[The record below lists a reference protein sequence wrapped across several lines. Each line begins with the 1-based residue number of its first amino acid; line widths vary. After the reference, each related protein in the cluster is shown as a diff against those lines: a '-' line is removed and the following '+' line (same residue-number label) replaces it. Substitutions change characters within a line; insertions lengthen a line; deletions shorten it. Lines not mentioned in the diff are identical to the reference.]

1 MATNTQEILAEAD
14 QLLQTVKNEE
24 APTDDTSFYGASSKE
39 TDTFLSGLRGTISK
53 EQAQVDSATVSGFSP
68 EIMKLLQESEDL
80 LKGYSTG
87 SPFVSGMPEDSLG
100 KEERSSVTSSS
111 SVPVVPTVPTDPDSF
126 WNRTG
131 RSFNEFQKSAAEGIG
146 VFARLTDIPELE
158 QWAISNAKEQ
168 EEDIKSYGVPRRTSS
183 ITKRYGEVVKDYE
196 TEGVGA
202 ALESGGLLLQDMV
215 ADALGSVGPTVAAGL
230 AAIPVAAVGGTILG
244 AGTALILPFMVGGL
258 AATGQVKEEAIRL
271 GATPEKADEYA
282 AVGGAIGGIIDK
294 IGASLLLKS
303 LVSQFGKKAV
313 SDELGKTVGKDVAKS
328 AVEKGLI
335 FAGKVA
341 KGGAKGGISEGSTE
355 TLQEAAQ
362 IAAAGLAA
370 DKTAIPYEGAEYVN
384 RLIDAGALGL
394 VGGSTLGSGTS
405 GLGAI
410 VQKQSANKALEL
422 EDTLAQV
429 VKSVKD
435 QETELGGSLGAAEK
449 GLGGRDKS
457 SKPMT
462 NRPIVSGIMRSAL
475 SVLDNFSR
483 RGEGEAR
490 IINLFYNNASNISA
504 AVGQD
509 ADQLQPIFRELRRT
523 FRIPILQRAIPKAVS
538 RRVFKVMTTGELDG
552 DARIDQA
559 ATSLRKFLGNA
570 PIDPDT
576 GRVKLPVKLN
586 KKIVENAVFSEEI
599 VPGSSMLGEDVRNA
613 YNNGDIDQQTV
624 LGLDSEVQAL
634 RSEYAQRLQAAPN
647 EEAAIKKDII
657 SSDKFKDLSKR
668 QVYQPVYDGFY
679 DRLNKAGI
687 QINFEEGYLPRV
699 YKTGPLNRRRMVKV
713 LMGRGK
719 SKAHASSIVENIY
732 DNEGVYDNTQTD
744 AQINVPDSTRAV
756 STEQSFEQSR
766 RLSKED
772 VEALDKAGLVETD
785 IEGLMYKYVLDANK
799 RVIGQDMANE
809 INTILPKLKGTTTEE
824 AAWISDLYDA
834 TQSKYRPLR
843 NKKVQG
849 IQKWLL
855 TGQYILTLPLAGL
868 TALSE
873 PIIILSRLS
882 PKYALF
888 GSVNALY
895 NASRAGTRK
904 FFPKMK
910 MNEKEKAFAGIL
922 EGLDGSLAER
932 FGDLANVT
940 VARKVTNAFFRATL
954 LTTITQISRDMA
966 FQATRMQMRS
976 DLKTIY
982 AGKTKTAGYR
992 IAKRRLLEQG
1002 ITNPKAE
1009 SVQSWFATP
1018 NSKAKDVTEGD
1029 PEIIRKALSRTV
1041 NEFIMA
1047 PNAVNRPLWMS
1058 DPHLASVA
1066 QLKGFAMVFGNT
1078 VGTRM
1083 WREIIVPLTRRRIPA
1098 TDALKYGVALAG
1110 IMAMS
1115 LAVQSLKDNIRYGD
1129 KPSPFDELD
1138 GKDKALHSILRTN
1151 ILGGFTLI
1159 YDAINAQKY
1168 GTNFIAAILGPT
1180 ATTAEKGIGALYN
1193 FGAKG
1198 ESRSLARFIADMIPI
1213 LRNIPQKRDI
1223 KAEVTDRIQDNL
1235 DEVRDKFVN

>member
-1 MATNTQEILAEAD
+1 MATSTQEILAEAD

-24 APTDDTSFYGASSKE
+24 APTEDTPFYGESSKE
-39 TDTFLSGLRGTISK
+39 ADAFLSGLRGTISK
-53 EQAQVDSATVSGFSP
+53 EQPQIDSATVSGFSP
-68 EIMKLLQESEDL
+68 EVMKLLQESEDL
-80 LKGYSTG
+80 IKGYSTG
-87 SPFVSGMPEDSLG
+87 SPFVSGMTEDSLG
-100 KEERSSVTSSS
+100 QEERSSIPS
-111 SVPVVPTVPTDPDSF
+111 PVSATPTVPTDPDSF

-131 RSFNEFQKSAAEGIG
+131 RSFNEFQKSAAEGVG

-230 AAIPVAAVGGTILG
+230 AAIPVAAVGGPVLG
-244 AGTALILPFMVGGL
+244 VGTALILPFMVGGL
-258 AATGQVKEEAIRL
+258 AGTGQVKEEAIRL
-271 GATPEKADEYA
+271 GATPERADEYA
-282 AVGGAIGGIIDK
+282 AVGGAVVGILDK

-303 LVSQFGKKAV
+303 LVSQFGKKAI

-341 KGGAKGGISEGSTE
+341 KGGARGGISEGSTE

-384 RLIDAGALGL
+384 RLIDAGALGV

-422 EDTLAQV
+422 EDTLDQV
-429 VKSVKD
+429 AKGIKD
-435 QETELGGSLGAAEK
+435 DEAELGGPFAATQK
-449 GLGGRDKS
+449 GIFGRDKS
-457 SKPMT
+457 SKPME
-462 NRPIVSGIMRSAL
+462 NRPIVSGLMKSAL
-475 SVLDNFSR
+475 SVLNNFSR

-490 IINLFYNNASNISA
+490 IVNLFANNAANISA

-523 FRIPILQRAIPKAVS
+523 FRIPGIQRAIPKSVS

-570 PIDPDT
+570 PVDPNT

-586 KKIVENAVFSEEI
+586 KKTVENAVFGEEV
-599 VPGSSMLGEDVRNA
+599 VPGSSMLGEDVQNA

-624 LGLDSEVQAL
+624 IGLDSEVQAL

-647 EEAAIKKDII
+647 EEAAIKRDII
-657 SSDKFKDLSKR
+657 NSDKFKDLSNR

-699 YKTGPLNRRRMVKV
+699 YKTGPLNRKRMIKV
-713 LMGRGK
+713 LMSRGK
-719 SKAHASSIVENIY
+719 SKAQASSIVENIY
-732 DNEGVYDNTQTD
+732 DNEGIYDNTQTD

-766 RLSKED
+766 RLTKED

-799 RVIGQDMANE
+799 RVIGKEMADE
-809 INTILPKLKGTTTEE
+809 INSILPKLKGATKEE
-824 AAWISDLYDA
+824 VSWISDLYDA

-873 PIIILSRLS
+873 PIIILSRIN

-895 NASRAGTRK
+895 NSTRAGTRK

-954 LTTITQISRDMA
+954 LTTVTQISRDMA
-966 FQATRMQMRS
+966 FQATRMQMRN
-976 DLKTIY
+976 DLKTVY
-982 AGKTKTAGYR
+982 ADKTKTAGYKN
-992 IAKRRLLEQG
+992 AKRRLLEQG

-1029 PEIIRKALSRTV
+1029 PEIIRKALSKTV

-1083 WREIIVPLTRRRIPA
+1083 WREIIVPLTKGRIPA

-1110 IMAMS
+1110 IMAMA
-1115 LAVQSLKDNIRYGD
+1115 LAIQSLKDNIRYGD
-1129 KPSPFDELD
+1129 NPSPFDELD
-1138 GKDKALHSILRTN
+1138 GKDKLLQALLRTN

-1180 ATTAEKGIGALYN
+1180 ASTAEKGTSALYN

-1213 LRNIPQKRDI
+1213 LRNIPQARDI
-1223 KAEVTDRIQDNL
+1223 KSEVTAKTQDTL
-1235 DEVRDKFVN
+1235 DTLYDKIVD